1 MQGGHRLQ
9 LKHDQAQALQDH
21 LQHLPMPFV
30 SHAKSTINF
39 QLNDI
44 IQLRLQVT
52 NIPFRRNMT
61 YDHQVFLRCNT
72 LKRLMQYQQH
82 STEPSKKENNL
93 K

>member
-30 SHAKSTINF
+30 SHIKSTFSF

-52 NIPFRRNMT
+52 KHTF
-61 YDHQVFLRCNT
+61 
-72 LKRLMQYQQH
+72 
-82 STEPSKKENNL
+82 SKKHDIRSSGIS
-93 K
+93 KV